1 MFLYF
6 LLFYCLITTYENM
19 SVMLDLARYILL
31 RNFMLKLYSDIGNIN
46 MPNRKIRISWTP
58 PNSPIKSKK
67 VKIDLSCSTT
77 TVPNEKTYLYI
88 EF

>member
-1 MFLYF
+1 
-6 LLFYCLITTYENM
+6 
-19 SVMLDLARYILL
+19 
-31 RNFMLKLYSDIGNIN
+31 

-67 VKIDLSCSTT
+67 NKMDLSCSTT
-77 TVPNEKTYLYI
+77 TVPNEKTYLYT